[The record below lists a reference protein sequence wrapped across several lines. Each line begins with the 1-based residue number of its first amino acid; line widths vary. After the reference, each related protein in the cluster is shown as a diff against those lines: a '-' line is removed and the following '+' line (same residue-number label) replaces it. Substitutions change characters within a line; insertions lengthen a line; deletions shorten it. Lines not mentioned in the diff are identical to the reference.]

1 MCFKLVSRGGRGGRV
16 GSRVDTRSIF
26 RSIKPMLFALWKSK
40 WPKGL
45 LPESPF
51 NTNQIGPKLLP
62 NSVPEPLESADLQSV
77 CLNTTLEEAYLLK
90 WFLH

>member
-1 MCFKLVSRGGRGGRV
+1 MPDGWGGLVAGARP
-16 GSRVDTRSIF
+16 IF
-26 RSIKPMLFALWKSK
+26 RLIKPILFALLKSK
-40 WPKGL
+40 WPKGW

-51 NTNQIGPKLLP
+51 STNQIGPNLLP

-77 CLNTTLEEAYLLK
+77 CLNTSLKEAYLLK